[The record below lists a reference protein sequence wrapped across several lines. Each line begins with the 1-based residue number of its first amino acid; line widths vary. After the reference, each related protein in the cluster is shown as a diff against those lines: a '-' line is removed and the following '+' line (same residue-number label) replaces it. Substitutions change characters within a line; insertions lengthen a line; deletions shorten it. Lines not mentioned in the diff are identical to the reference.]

1 MVVDTATYS
10 LLSDGGSFI
19 NSVNGFCN
27 FRNRWHYFE
36 KCSRHGNWEFVNH
49 RCLPVVSSLIYIE
62 ERRNMELIPLELR
75 KMRKERELHD
85 LVLLSPHFADTT
97 VALGVLLN
105 NLGEV
110 TKDMGRRRALNA
122 DTELAAFWAPFLI
135 LYLGP
140 TYSEFMEELTL
151 KQYEG
156 FHVTASEVMEAQRR
170 KHLRWSNSL
179 AQHSLLSFC
188 LKSMS
193 NGAVSDI
200 PWSCKGQARRAIET
214 LYLYLEKEERRPNR
228 RRRRGE
234 KEKAQPRGK
243 GEKERRKDS
252 RPKKERRGR
261 EEEDRKPNKLN
272 RAGSRRK

>member
-1 MVVDTATYS
+1 MWCAY
-10 LLSDGGSFI
+10 L
-19 NSVNGFCN
+19 
-27 FRNRWHYFE
+27 
-36 KCSRHGNWEFVNH
+36 
-49 RCLPVVSSLIYIE
+49 
-62 ERRNMELIPLELR
+62 M
-75 KMRKERELHD
+75 
-85 LVLLSPHFADTT
+85 ADWVAT

-110 TKDMGRRRALNA
+110 TQDMGRRRALNA

-135 LYLGP
+135 LYLDW
-140 TYSEFMEELTL
+140 TDLYLT
-151 KQYEG
+151 KRPKTRKAIAP
-156 FHVTASEVMEAQRR
+156 FQRR

-243 GEKERRKDS
+243 GEEEKRKDS